1 MLAIAA
7 QKIASL
13 PFAGVD
19 NGQSI
24 IYVFFTITPTNV
36 NSPGN
41 ANPYVAGG
49 DTLDFT
55 TLGDL
60 IKSGYVPLN
69 VTLQSQS
76 QANGFSGYDYY
87 FRPGLRP
94 QQLQNAS
101 GRERRRRQPE
111 TGTGRGQL
119 PGWRAC
125 RQHRR
130 HGLLRSRL
138 VAHARSR
145 HRPHRRQSV
154 AIFESRHRDC
164 ADRSPR
170 GMFPGESGRHFCT
183 GVGGLTAVSA

>member
-7 QKIASL
+7 QKIAPL

-87 FRPGLRP
+87 FRPG
-94 QQLQNAS
+94 S
-101 GRERRRRQPE
+101 GLNNCKMQVAVNGGAGNQKQELAAGNYPA
-111 TGTGRGQL
+111 GVLADSIVGM
-119 PGWRAC
+119 AC
-125 RQHRR
+125 FVR
-130 HGLLRSRL
+130 
-138 VAHARSR
+138 V
-145 HRPHRRQSV
+145 
-154 AIFESRHRDC
+154 
-164 ADRSPR
+164 
-170 GMFPGESGRHFCT
+170 
-183 GVGGLTAVSA
+183 